1 MNRTN
6 KETQGKSGGREAV
19 VLNCPA
25 CGAAARRA
33 EAHFCATCGRG
44 LRERTYAPGDALLA
58 SYHQQHSRPAMLIE
72 REMRHSRGDEDKRAL
87 SNKLFDAPC
96 DMITIGAF
104 AFVVAAAFVPFVG
117 IVFCLCVV
125 VLGVIGMREARRE
138 RHTVDERRRATRR
151 IVLGVVIFG
160 AQMIFLY
167 LLASLG
173 II

>member
-1 MNRTN
+1 MSRTP
-6 KETQGKSGGREAV
+6 EQTHREPGVDAV
-19 VLNCPA
+19 ALVCPA
-25 CGAAARRA
+25 CGTRARRA
-33 EAHFCATCGRG
+33 GAHFCATCGRG

-72 REMRHSRGDEDKRAL
+72 REMRAGDEDKRAV

-96 DMITIGAF
+96 DMITVGTF
-104 AFVVAAAFVPFVG
+104 AFVVSAAFVPFVG

-138 RHTVDERRRATRR
+138 RHTVDERRRAIHRV
-151 IVLGVVIFG
+151 VLGVVIFG
-160 AQMIFLY
+160 AQVIFLY
-167 LLASLG
+167 VLASLG